1 MKAVLVL
8 LNVLIIPLI
17 IGGINLPLTKDTED
31 DICTFDD
38 DICSNGGDSH
48 NGGDRGNDG
57 DSRTISNGRRSR
69 RIRRS
74 HGIKTSRYSPA
85 TSLSGSVIRST

>member
-38 DICSNGGDSH
+38 DICSDSH
-48 NGGDRGNDG
+48 DGGDRGNDG
-57 DSRTISNGRRSR
+57 DSCTISNGRRSR